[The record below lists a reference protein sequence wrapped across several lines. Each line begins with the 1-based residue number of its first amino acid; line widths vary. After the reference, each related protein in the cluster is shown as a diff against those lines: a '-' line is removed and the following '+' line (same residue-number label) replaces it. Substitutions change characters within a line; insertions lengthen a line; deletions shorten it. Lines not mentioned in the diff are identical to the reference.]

1 MQNIELINS
10 IQSSW
15 VQLRDKGALDDLEIL
30 DILMGKIGLAGSP
43 GYDCGIRDTF
53 SIFSIDDDAKIFLP
67 TGELTK
73 SDEEARFI
81 ANILAIRL
89 FLAAGFGF
97 EAKIINALA
106 STYAMSWA
114 KKSGNNYGHS
124 ALTLAMSIWL
134 IALEPK
140 PESDEPFPINW
151 DIPCFDNPEIW
162 NFEFNLHSRYDIRE
176 RILDWCILIVNNT
189 TLINDVSIFT
199 ILEPILYMK
208 NDFRAKLFL
217 DKFSELQDHHESST
231 ASTLMEK
238 KRIVDLINN
247 S

>member
-1 MQNIELINS
+1 
-10 IQSSW
+10 
-15 VQLRDKGALDDLEIL
+15 
-30 DILMGKIGLAGSP
+30 
-43 GYDCGIRDTF
+43 
-53 SIFSIDDDAKIFLP
+53 
-67 TGELTK
+67 
-73 SDEEARFI
+73 
-81 ANILAIRL
+81 
-89 FLAAGFGF
+89 
-97 EAKIINALA
+97 
-106 STYAMSWA
+106 MSWA

-124 ALTLAMSIWL
+124 ALSLATSIWL

-176 RILDWCILIVNNT
+176 RILDWCILIVNDT
-189 TLINDVSIFT
+189 TLINDVSIFS

-208 NDFRAKLFL
+208 NDSRAKLFL

-231 ASTLMEK
+231 VSALMEK